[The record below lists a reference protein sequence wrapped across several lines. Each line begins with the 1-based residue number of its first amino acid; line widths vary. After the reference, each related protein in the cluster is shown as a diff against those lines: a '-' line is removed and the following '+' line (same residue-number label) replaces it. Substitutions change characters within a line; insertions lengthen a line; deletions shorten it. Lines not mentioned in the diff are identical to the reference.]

1 MHILQT
7 QTLWYY
13 VHSDSNQVTE
23 CLFQYEIVSYY
34 GLERVGNDSE
44 IMPKQAICADIA
56 WKF

>member
-1 MHILQT
+1 MF
-7 QTLWYY
+7 
-13 VHSDSNQVTE
+13 SDSKQVTE